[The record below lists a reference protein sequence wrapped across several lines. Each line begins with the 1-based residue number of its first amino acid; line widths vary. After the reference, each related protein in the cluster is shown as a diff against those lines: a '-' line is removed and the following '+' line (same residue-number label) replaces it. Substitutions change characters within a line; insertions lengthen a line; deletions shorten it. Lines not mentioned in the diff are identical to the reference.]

1 MIQGLLR
8 ICWRHSAC
16 VKLHEPSYTTS
27 QCSQVTQPCQGGKRP
42 SKDGKGLTWRQ
53 WHVGK
58 SLTTSSLRETA
69 LT

>member
-8 ICWRHSAC
+8 IFWYHTAC

-42 SKDGKGLTWRQ
+42 SKDGKGTQLEAEACW
-53 WHVGK
+53 
-58 SLTTSSLRETA
+58 
-69 LT
+69 